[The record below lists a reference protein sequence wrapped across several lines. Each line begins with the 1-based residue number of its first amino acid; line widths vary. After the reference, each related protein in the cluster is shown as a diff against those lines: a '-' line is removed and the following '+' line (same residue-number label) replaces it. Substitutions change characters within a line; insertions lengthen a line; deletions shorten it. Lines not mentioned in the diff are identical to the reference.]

1 MSIPWG
7 LPATIEAI
15 EPPPSGRENA
25 IVNQGNGNCVPKKI
39 PAKNGVADFKTTT
52 FSDGESIVTKRSE
65 FYEEVTSAITIT
77 AIKHTTSVGSSQ
89 AVTSNRHT
97 SYFESLEGM
106 FFNSENNSAIITSG
120 INFPPSTENVSA
132 TYSPALFIG
141 PSDILCEGQEWFS
154 ASVTQTTSSI
164 SDLTGNGP
172 AVSQTLP
179 TNFGID
185 SIGDIVTVPGGTYS
199 TIKNDSFIPKQ
210 PNNHLD

>member
-1 MSIPWG
+1 
-7 LPATIEAI
+7 
-15 EPPPSGRENA
+15 
-25 IVNQGNGNCVPKKI
+25 
-39 PAKNGVADFKTTT
+39 
-52 FSDGESIVTKRSE
+52 
-65 FYEEVTSAITIT
+65 
-77 AIKHTTSVGSSQ
+77 
-89 AVTSNRHT
+89 
-97 SYFESLEGM
+97 M

-120 INFPPSTENVSA
+120 INFPPSIENVSA

-210 PNNHLD
+210 PNNHLN